1 MLQFDTVG
9 TSGSTGDESFINP
22 MVMDEDPNRA
32 QKPA

>member
-22 MVMDEDPNRA
+22 MVMDENPDRD
-32 QKPA
+32 QKPT